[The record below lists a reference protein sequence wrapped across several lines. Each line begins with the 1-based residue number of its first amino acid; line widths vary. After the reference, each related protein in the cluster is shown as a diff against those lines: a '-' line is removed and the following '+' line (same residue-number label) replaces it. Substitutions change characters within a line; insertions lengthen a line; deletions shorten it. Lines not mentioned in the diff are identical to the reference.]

1 MGCQKTNKI
10 NRKQKTSHI
19 SLLLESFYNVWP
31 KKNKIKLL
39 QKIIINNFTLNNLHR
54 PRYMCGT
61 FSN

>member
-31 KKNKIKLL
+31 KKKKKKTFTKNNNKQLYFK
-39 QKIIINNFTLNNLHR
+39 
-54 PRYMCGT
+54 
-61 FSN
+61 